1 MYLDDNRFYVYN
13 YRTAEWWNGRRGGLK
28 ILCLHGRVGSS
39 PTSATKVFPKGDKI
53 GVDKCGNVV
62 YDVKH
67 TRITATSFE
76 L

>member
-1 MYLDDNRFYVYN
+1 
-13 YRTAEWWNGRRGGLK
+13 
-28 ILCLHGRVGSS
+28 
-39 PTSATKVFPKGDKI
+39 
-53 GVDKCGNVV
+53 V